1 MRVLPGIAL
10 LLDGRKDRGGKGRGD
25 QSHTLPLPLPSRERK
40 ENRGVQATGNPDE
53 PK

>member
-1 MRVLPGIAL
+1 MGVKIGEVRAG
-10 LLDGRKDRGGKGRGD
+10 GD

-40 ENRGVQATGNPDE
+40 ENRGVQATENPDE